1 MFARPASAPQ
11 ETWSVYGKVAGP
23 ALPTHRVRI
32 GNAIVGP
39 PPAGFSLFQPS
50 APTIEWQADLTV
62 VTATGPHMDI
72 RSDCWVAFENLS
84 ASTVDEAIERVET
97 EMVPRLV
104 GALSHRNL
112 GAPYRIHIVGAS
124 DGKESFG
131 DSRIVMTVSYEKTP
145 LPDDWA
151 AYANFRASCITS
163 NRHLTVAAEL
173 FHRGI
178 RYQDLVAGR
187 LTLAASVLAFYQT
200 LEACARIPEW
210 SPPTTYEAERAQI
223 LGRTKTE
230 LDRKSTPKKQA
241 LAVQKAATD
250 LNRLENKYGDQR
262 IFQAAESFGLDA
274 DWRRQ
279 ARDLGKLRNKSL
291 GHASSLAAWSDLLHW
306 EGTGE
311 QTPESAAAVASRM
324 LDAAI
329 DFVAGAPSSVND

>member
-1 MFARPASAPQ
+1 
-11 ETWSVYGKVAGP
+11 
-23 ALPTHRVRI
+23 
-32 GNAIVGP
+32 
-39 PPAGFSLFQPS
+39 
-50 APTIEWQADLTV
+50 
-62 VTATGPHMDI
+62 MDI
-72 RSDCWVAFENLS
+72 RSDCWVAFENVS
-84 ASTVDEAIERVET
+84 ASTVDEAIERVESQ
-97 EMVPRLV
+97 MVPRLV

-151 AYANFRASCITS
+151 AYANFRASCIDS
-163 NRHLTVAAEL
+163 NRHLTLAAEL

-178 RYQDLVAGR
+178 RYQDLVSGR

-210 SPPTTYEAERAQI
+210 SPPTTYETERTRI
-223 LGRTKTE
+223 LSTAKTE

-241 LAVQKAATD
+241 QAIQKAATD

-279 ARDLGKLRNKSL
+279 ARDLASFATSRLDTPAVCPDGTISRAGRVRASRLRNPQPLWLRGCSMPRSIL
-291 GHASSLAAWSDLLHW
+291 SRARPLASTADV
-306 EGTGE
+306 
-311 QTPESAAAVASRM
+311 PVAP
-324 LDAAI
+324 LKP
-329 DFVAGAPSSVND
+329 PSSSRHQLVSRVVSS